1 MWIPLNEDSASE
13 KTTTK
18 NFRKVFAHNHGDP
31 YTIRQPVRS
40 RVPSRR
46 GIPQCGILVLCF
58 VAGYGEVS
66 RQQVLLDLGMDLY
79 DGAAVTDI
87 V

>member
-1 MWIPLNEDSASE
+1 METRTDTSARPLAGA
-13 KTTTK
+13 
-18 NFRKVFAHNHGDP
+18 R
-31 YTIRQPVRS
+31 
-40 RVPSRR
+40 RR